1 MSIYKCLREYIY
13 IVKNYLGGNNLDSFN
28 IYKDIAERTQGDIYV
43 GVVGPVRT
51 GKSTFIK
58 KFMDLMVIPKIEN
71 NYKKER
77 AKDELPQSGS
87 GKGIHTTEPKFVPN
101 EAVEISLDD
110 EIKFKVRMV
119 DCVGYIVKSA
129 LGYLD
134 GEDAKMVHTPW
145 YDYEIPFEDAA
156 ELGTR
161 KVIQDHSTIGL
172 VVTTDGTITG
182 INREDYT
189 SAEERVINELKEIK
203 KPFIV
208 VLNSATP
215 NAPETKALKMEM
227 EEKYK
232 VTVQVLDVYNMDEDD
247 IEEIFKSILKE
258 FPVKE
263 INIDMPEWLEKL
275 DPSHWLKKD
284 FFNIV
289 KNMSKDIFKVK
300 DIKASLDTI
309 KSDEYLGASLLIE
322 MDLGV
327 GKGRILLKPED
338 GIFYKVLSEI
348 CDVDVVSESDLLS
361 LMKELNGAK
370 KEYDKVRDALEEVKA
385 TGYGLVAPQLSE
397 MTFEEPEIVKQGN
410 KFGVKLKASAPSLH
424 LIKADIKTEISPI
437 MGSEKESEELVKA
450 LLDQFESD
458 PTSLWQSNMFGKSL
472 EVLVKEGLQ
481 NKLYKMPEDVQVKIQ
496 KTLQKIIN
504 EGNGGLICIIL

>member
-1 MSIYKCLREYIY
+1 M
-13 IVKNYLGGNNLDSFN
+13 DSFN

-58 KFMDLMVIPKIEN
+58 KFMDLMIIPKIDN

-87 GKGIHTTEPKFVPN
+87 GKSIHTTEPKFVPN
-101 EAVEISLDD
+101 EAVEISLDE

-119 DCVGYIVKSA
+119 DCVGYIVKGA

-134 GEDAKMVHTPW
+134 GEEAKMVHTPW
-145 YDYEIPFEDAA
+145 YEYEIPFEDAA
-156 ELGTR
+156 EIGTR
-161 KVIQDHSTIGL
+161 KVIEDHSTIGL

-182 INREDYT
+182 LNREEYLD
-189 SAEERVINELKEIK
+189 AEERVIGELKSIK

-208 VLNSATP
+208 VLNTSKP
-215 NAPETKALKMEM
+215 NSSETRALKEEM

-232 VTVQVLDVYNMDEDD
+232 VTVQVMDVYNMSEDD
-247 IEEIFKSILKE
+247 IQDTFKHVLKE

-275 DPSHWLKKD
+275 EPSHWLKKD
-284 FFNIV
+284 FFNII
-289 KNMSKDIFKVK
+289 KDMSKDISKVK
-300 DIKASLDTI
+300 DIKASLNNL
-309 KSDEYLGASLLIE
+309 KSDEYLGTSLLSEIN
-322 MDLGV
+322 LGNGV
-327 GKGRILLKPED
+327 GRIVLKPED
-338 GIFYKVLSEI
+338 GVFYKVLSEI
-348 CDVDVVSESDLLS
+348 CDLDVVSESDLLS
-361 LMKELNGAK
+361 LIKELNYAK
-370 KEYDKVRDALEEVKA
+370 KEYDKVKEALDEVKE
-385 TGYGLVAPQLSE
+385 TGYGLVAPQLTE
-397 MTFEEPEIVKQGN
+397 MKFEEPEIVKQGN
-410 KFGVKLKASAPSLH
+410 KYGVKLKASAPSLH

-450 LLDQFESD
+450 LLEQFETD